1 MGRGPVCYYVDFVS
15 YKPDESFDLVN
26 SRSLLGDWRYYRCWR
41 ELFPI
46 YCCPYTG
53 HTAPPKWVT
62 GEVGVLWLTEILYFS
77 WVLGQTFLVS
87 PLIDACVLFS
97 SGSLFKRGH
106 SCQENVLPH
115 VDLTYATVHSHLAD
129 RENLVSP
136 LLLSRLSPPVISL
149 FLKSTVDRRTLPFLF
164 KVHSEVLIY
173 NEGCPKEDYET
184 KYGKYKFMCPQRS
197 VIATFVLSSVA
208 RLC

>member
-41 ELFPI
+41 ALFPI

-62 GEVGVLWLTEILYFS
+62 GEVGVLWLREILHFS
-77 WVLGQTFLVS
+77 WVFGQTFLVS

-129 RENLVSP
+129 REKLVSP

-173 NEGCPKEDYET
+173 NEGCPNEDDET